1 MQNLNDRCEEE
12 DTRGDVRL
20 SCQARIWGDV
30 TVETPKGLTRER
42 VEEVLNKIR
51 DYVAQDGGYIELV
64 DVSPTDGVVSIRFQG
79 ACSG

>member
-1 MQNLNDRCEEE
+1 ME
-12 DTRGDVRL
+12 
-20 SCQARIWGDV
+20 
-30 TVETPKGLTRER
+30 PKGLTRER

-64 DVSPTDGVVSIRFQG
+64 DVSPSDGVVSIRFQG